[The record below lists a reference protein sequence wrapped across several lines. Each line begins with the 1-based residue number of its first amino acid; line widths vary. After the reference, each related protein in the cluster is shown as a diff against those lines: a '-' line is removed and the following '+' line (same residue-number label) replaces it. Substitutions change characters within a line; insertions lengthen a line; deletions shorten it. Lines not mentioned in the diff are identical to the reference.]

1 MLNIYYSKQTG
12 EIYAISKTQN
22 KQGFEFFTGF
32 AEEMSSILD
41 VIYAEDNEHV
51 FKNKDMYKIKNGTI
65 VLKQE
70 MTNIQILD

>member
-12 EIYAISKTQN
+12 EIYGISRTQY
-22 KQGFEFFTGF
+22 KHGFDFFSRF

-41 VIYAEDNEHV
+41 VIYAENNEHI
-51 FKNKDMYKIKNGTI
+51 FKNKDMYKIKNGTV

>member
-22 KQGFEFFTGF
+22 KQGFDFFTRF
-32 AEEMSSILD
+32 AEDMALILD
-41 VIYAEDNEHV
+41 IIYIEDNEHI
-51 FKNKDMYKIKNGTI
+51 FKNKDMYKIKNGTV